1 MNTYLIHQ
9 PRRSGKTT
17 YFVEK
22 AVENLRNEKNTIIVF
37 LNNILRMELENRIEE
52 RLKEKNIEFSKRF
65 DLKSKKAIFTTK
77 ELNSVIKMI
86 SLENFIKEEDSIM
99 KYFSEKNVKGL
110 IKDIF
115 FDEALYKDINIET
128 ILETINK
135 FFVVD
140 NVEFRFTLSYD
151 KEQQKLD
158 KLKYIKSLI
167 DKNLVKY
174 SEIVFTNTDNKD
186 LNQLKEYY
194 EKYLDME
201 YFKIEVQ
208 GYLLKDKKYTKEIDY
223 EDFLKYKSSKIT
235 KDTIESTKILSKLL
249 EEMNEIN

>member
-1 MNTYLIHQ
+1 MNAYLIHQ

-22 AVENLRNEKNTIIVF
+22 AVENLKNNKNTMIVF
-37 LNNILRMELENRIEE
+37 LNDILRMELENRIEE

-65 DLKSKKAIFTTK
+65 DLKSKKAIFVTK

-86 SLENFIKEEDSIM
+86 SLENFVKEEDSIM
-99 KYFSEKNVKGL
+99 KYFSEKNVKAP

-115 FDEALYKDINIET
+115 FDEALYNNINIET

-135 FFVVD
+135 FFVID

-158 KLKYIKSLI
+158 KTKYIKSLI
-167 DKNLVKY
+167 DKNIIKY
-174 SEIVFTNTDNKD
+174 SEIIFTNVDNKE
-186 LNQLKEYY
+186 NQIKEYY
-194 EKYLDME
+194 EKYLDTE
-201 YFKIEVQ
+201 HFEVETK
-208 GYLLKDKKYTKEIDY
+208 GYLLKDKKYIKEIDY
-223 EDFLKYKSSKIT
+223 EDFLKCRSSKIT
-235 KDTIESTKILSKLL
+235 IDTPESTKMLYKLL
-249 EEMNEIN
+249 EK